1 MPPQQRMAC
10 MLRAVG
16 RAARADTLAPALDP
30 AACAACGP
38 LTLSLLTVR
47 FLRRL
52 ELLDEVAS
60 SRLQPRVLE
69 AATPC
74 ARGCN
79 PVCSRLQPQPHVL
92 LEASS
97 LCARGCSCPTGSPA
111 DRSPM
116 CVAHVWPTCV
126 QVTAGVLLCQGL
138 VMAWLAARRKMLP
151 DEVGL
156 GLGSGLGLG

>member
-1 MPPQQRMAC
+1 MHPQQRMTC

-79 PVCSRLQPQPHVL
+79 PNLMCCSRLLAYV
-92 LEASS
+92 LEAAAAPQAHRPAT
-97 LCARGCSCPTGSPA
+97 AR
-111 DRSPM
+111 
-116 CVAHVWPTCV
+116 CVCLICV

-156 GLGSGLGLG
+156 GLGLGLGLG

>member
-1 MPPQQRMAC
+1 MPPQQRMTC

-16 RAARADTLAPALDP
+16 RAARADALAPALDA
-30 AACAACGP
+30 AACAAFGP

-60 SRLQPRVLE
+60 SRLQPHVLE

-79 PVCSRLQPQPHVL
+79 PMCSRLQPHVLEAAAPPTPCVARGGPCPCPRVPHV
-92 LEASS
+92 
-97 LCARGCSCPTGSPA
+97 CR
-111 DRSPM
+111 
-116 CVAHVWPTCV
+116 
-126 QVTAGVLLCQGL
+126 
-138 VMAWLAARRKMLP
+138 
-151 DEVGL
+151 
-156 GLGSGLGLG
+156 